1 MQLIGY
7 THHQWGDKLRVSDTQ
22 SEGRLSGEV
31 TSELLWAVGTG
42 ARIHEGITGP
52 LSPTLHGERGLALVV
67 NVRVGAVVP
76 GRSRAL
82 GEVLRGTSD
91 VPPGREAVA
100 GA

>member
-1 MQLIGY
+1 MHLIGCP
-7 THHQWGDKLRVSDTQ
+7 HHQWGDELRVPDTQ

-31 TSELLWAVGTG
+31 TFELLWAVGPG
-42 ARIHEGITGP
+42 ARIHDGVTGP

-91 VPPGREAVA
+91 PPPGREAVA